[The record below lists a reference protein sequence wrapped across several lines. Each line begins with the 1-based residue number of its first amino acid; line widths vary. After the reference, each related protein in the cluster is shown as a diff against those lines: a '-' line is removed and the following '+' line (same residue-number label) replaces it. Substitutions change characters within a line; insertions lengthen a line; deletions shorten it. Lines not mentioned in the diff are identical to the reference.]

1 MPLLPAVE
9 ISFGPDAPKEPRRGI
24 RAKVCAADWNGDGRL
39 DLLVGDFATQ
49 APDRPEPTPAEKV
62 EHARLR
68 KELDQVM
75 EKYRDLIRKTFGKN
89 RLEDDKERASAQKEL
104 SSVRERMSD
113 LRQKLPPDYED
124 HGWSWLF
131 LRKPAEVKTGA
142 R

>member
-1 MPLLPAVE
+1 
-9 ISFGPDAPKEPRRGI
+9 
-24 RAKVCAADWNGDGRL
+24 
-39 DLLVGDFATQ
+39 
-49 APDRPEPTPAEKV
+49 
-62 EHARLR
+62 
-68 KELDQVM
+68 M

-124 HGWSWLF
+124 HGWIWLF